1 LTPCRPSGHAID
13 DDFDSIG
20 MGDDIGDH
28 MGDDTIAAAVEQ
40 FVKKVSFSMGR
51 EVERVVRTAVADGKL
66 QSHETFTAAV
76 TVSSEKI
83 GLITT
88 IYSKIEL

>member
-1 LTPCRPSGHAID
+1 MSD
-13 DDFDSIG
+13 DA
-20 MGDDIGDH
+20 
-28 MGDDTIAAAVEQ
+28 IAAAVEQ
-40 FVKKVSFSMGR
+40 FVKKVSFSLRR

-66 QSHETFTAAV
+66 QPHETFTAAL
-76 TVSSEKI
+76 TVSSEKV